1 MRSYLCAFLLAIL
14 QRRFTSYRC
23 AYKIL
28 LIVFAQGRVPLS
40 RFLHF
45 INNVCAYARLS
56 VARVLLNSVNYNC
69 ARIHISIAH
78 FWTYLLLR
86 ILDLSVFRAFWTFQ
100 LLRILVLKISFA
112 QSRLYL
118 LCIVSSIM
126 HPSLIDHSISFLRVL
141 FMLHLSFID
150 QGVYYFFA
158 HSYY

>member
-1 MRSYLCAFLLAIL
+1 M
-14 QRRFTSYRC
+14 
-23 AYKIL
+23 

-86 ILDLSVFRAFWTFQ
+86 ISDLSIAAHFGTFL
-100 LLRILVLKISFA
+100 LLRILTFQLWRILDLS
-112 QSRLYL
+112 
-118 LCIVSSIM
+118 IV
-126 HPSLIDHSISFLRVL
+126 
-141 FMLHLSFID
+141 
-150 QGVYYFFA
+150 A
-158 HSYY
+158 HF